1 MLHPLHF
8 RQSII
13 FLTEVNCL
21 SLKGDVGAPEEQ
33 GISSASAVYPWQKIK
48 AGKIKHF
55 LISPENLSFT
65 KLKIPPLEYLL
76 FFLHSESVTT
86 LLSQIPNTSH
96 EVGGSDEG
104 SDLNIKITKPQL

>member
-48 AGKIKHF
+48 ARKIKHF
-55 LISPENLSFT
+55 LISPEKLSFT

-76 FFLHSESVTT
+76 FFLHSES
-86 LLSQIPNTSH
+86 LSPHCYPKSQTQAMRL
-96 EVGGSDEG
+96 EVLMK
-104 SDLNIKITKPQL
+104 DLI